1 MRHLP
6 FPRVIVDTREKPSGV
21 PDILKDLGARVEYR
35 LLDVAD
41 YVIGE
46 TAIERKT
53 IDDFVSSLFSG
64 RLFEQAK
71 RLADS
76 YVAPVIVVEGDLK
89 SSSLAISRPRVFWG
103 SMISLVLQY
112 DIRPFFTPD
121 SQQTAELVFTYATH
135 LSRRVRGALPFI
147 VKKPRIS
154 TDTQAQLLI
163 VGSLPSI
170 GPKLALRLLE
180 RFGSVR
186 RVFGA
191 SRSELAVRG
200 GIGGARA
207 QRVSSIL
214 DLPYRHSHTSGRQ
227 STLRPEV

>member
-1 MRHLP
+1 
-6 FPRVIVDTREKPSGV
+6 VDTREKPSGV
-21 PDILKDLGARVEYR
+21 PDILKSLGARVEYR
-35 LLDVAD
+35 LLDVGD
-41 YVIGE
+41 YVVGE

-53 IDDFVSSLFSG
+53 IGDFVSSLFSG

-71 RLADS
+71 RLVDS
-76 YVAPVIVVEGDLK
+76 YVAPVIIVEGDLEA
-89 SSSLAISRPRVFWG
+89 SPLVVSRPRVFWG

-121 SQQTAELVFTYATH
+121 SQQTAELIFTYATH
-135 LSRRVRGALPFI
+135 LSGGVRGNLPLI

-154 TDTQAQLLI
+154 TVAHAQLLI

-191 SRSELAVRG
+191 SRSELAVQG

-207 QRVSSIL
+207 QRVSSML
-214 DLPYRHSHTSGRQ
+214 DLPYRHSHTSERQ
-227 STLRPEV
+227 STLRPEE